1 MISVDNGF
9 GRGQVWGL
17 GLAEYHLPNYQKIPG
32 NYGEQLG
39 TMKYQ
44 EIMVSNISKVK
55 QETMV
60 SIMLNITDMV
70 EEREGLESSLP
81 CLACN

>member
-17 GLAEYHLPNYQKIPG
+17 GPAEYHIPNYQKIPG

-60 SIMLNITDMV
+60 SNITDMV